1 MPFVKC
7 FLCLFFAC
15 QYAEDVVVDLTPPL
29 HPVVCL
35 TTGMGT
41 GKVLHCCLLP
51 LGLDKNGLVR
61 SSNRQCSLLATWSTQ
76 DVTNTRPPSMK
87 VVYTKDG
94 TRDLR
99 QHSTQTH

>member
-1 MPFVKC
+1 
-7 FLCLFFAC
+7 
-15 QYAEDVVVDLTPPL
+15 
-29 HPVVCL
+29 
-35 TTGMGT
+35 MGT

-51 LGLDKNGLVR
+51 LGLDKTGLVR

-99 QHSTQTH
+99 KSQYQVHFRVSTQLFILTKCIVTGWYAREKYKCVLPSGLPRPN